1 MQNALSNHTPTHSF
15 QKAQQRPLAQSN
27 KQKGPSR
34 PSLSRICLG
43 TMFFGAA
50 TQQNAA
56 HSMLNL
62 AAERGVNCFDTA
74 EMYPVPQS
82 AVHQGQ
88 SEIVFGNWLQEQR
101 REDIVVA
108 TKVTGPGQ
116 MPWIRGGP
124 ASLSAKDIL
133 EALEGSLNRLH
144 TDYIDIYQLHWP
156 DRYVPMF
163 GEVEFRPENAY
174 SSVPIEEQMQAL
186 SKAVT
191 AGKVRHIGLSNESA
205 WGVDQFS
212 HLGRLAGQPQIAFL
226 QNAYSLLCRTF
237 DSSLAEVCYEEG
249 IGLLAYSPLAMGLLT
264 GKYLAKDGG
273 PKEARLNKY
282 KGRYAEA
289 ESRYGLRPN
298 VVAAVQAYVDL
309 AKHNGISPTALALR
323 FVLSHPLV
331 ASAVVGAMNADQLT
345 ELLDIAEQPC
355 LPEHMMTAIDAI
367 HKQYPNPCP

>member
-156 DRYVPMF
+156 DRYVPID
-163 GEVEFRPENAY
+163 
-174 SSVPIEEQMQAL
+174 SWQS
-186 SKAVT
+186 
-191 AGKVRHIGLSNESA
+191 
-205 WGVDQFS
+205 
-212 HLGRLAGQPQIAFL
+212 RLAGQPQIAFL